1 MDDMKWS
8 RTFLFV
14 NSRPGEVEEFSKKA
28 PEWRWVEAPPHWPFY
43 REDQE
48 SPPQADVVLLSAV
61 GESEMATILTCRE
74 IRLLKP
80 LEHAPIIVLVDHPAL
95 GLRDRMRDMPNAA
108 LLEAPVEKE
117 QIVER
122 LSHLT

>member
-1 MDDMKWS
+1 MGDEKWS

-14 NSRPGEVEEFSKKA
+14 NSRPGEVQ
-28 PEWRWVEAPPHWPFY
+28 
-43 REDQE
+43 EDQDD
-48 SPPQADVVLLSAV
+48 PPQADVVLLSAV

-74 IRLLKP
+74 IRMLKS
-80 LEHAPIIVLVDHPAL
+80 LEHAPIIVLVDHPAS
-95 GLRDRMRDMPNAA
+95 GLRDRMRDMHNAA

-122 LSHLT
+122 LSHLQ